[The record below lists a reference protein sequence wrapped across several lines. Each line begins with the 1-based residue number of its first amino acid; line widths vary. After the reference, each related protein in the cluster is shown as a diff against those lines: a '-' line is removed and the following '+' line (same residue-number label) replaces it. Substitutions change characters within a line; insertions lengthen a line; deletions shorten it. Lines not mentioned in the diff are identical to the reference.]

1 MAFIESAMHTT
12 IYVQRPPRDD
22 DRVNNTQFQYS
33 REIRMNKWIALGVAV
48 ALVTGA
54 ACATST
60 RNAAGRE
67 MATALYHA
75 HAVQKMTTVANA
87 QLHLHHV
94 INCLVGVSGAG
105 YSAAAER
112 LSGMPCKD
120 LGRGAIADSASSGP
134 RHLALEAALRDAQA
148 GAQANQLKRIHA
160 VTAKAIAALG
170 RAQQAANSH
179 AADAARG

>member
-1 MAFIESAMHTT
+1 
-12 IYVQRPPRDD
+12 
-22 DRVNNTQFQYS
+22 
-33 REIRMNKWIALGVAV
+33 MNKWIALGVAV
-48 ALVTGA
+48 TLASGA
-54 ACATST
+54 AWASSVQT
-60 RNAAGRE
+60 AAGRE
-67 MATALYHA
+67 TAAALYHA

-94 INCLVGVSGAG
+94 INCLVGVNGVG

-120 LGRGAIADSASSGP
+120 LGHGAIADSASSGP
-134 RHLALEAALRDAQA
+134 QHVALEEALRDAQE

-160 VTAKAIAALG
+160 DTTKAIAALG
-170 RAQQAANSH
+170 KAQQTAKSH